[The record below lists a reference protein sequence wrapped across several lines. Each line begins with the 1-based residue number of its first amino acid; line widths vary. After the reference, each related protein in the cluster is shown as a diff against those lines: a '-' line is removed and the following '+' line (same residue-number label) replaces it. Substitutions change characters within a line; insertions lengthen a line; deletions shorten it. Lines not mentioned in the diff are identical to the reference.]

1 MVAVGFYSRFSTLL
15 FLLLAVAISCCLGL
29 KCKEHQYP
37 FGDKCCKDCAPG
49 ERMRS
54 RCTATTDTVCAP
66 CQDEYFS
73 SEHNHN
79 FCKSCT
85 ICSTRKGSMEVKK
98 CEKTSDRICVC
109 LPGYMPDVRYTLGSV
124 CSPCPEGSYSIG
136 QNENCQ
142 PWTNCSLLGKD
153 TLRQGT
159 KTDDAVCSNHVTQPA
174 TSRNATP
181 ALYLSTTDNKN
192 NVSTAMLSPSRPSVI
207 PFICPDTNS
216 PTETNWGSL
225 SLILICL
232 ILLMVSGMSILL
244 LIIQAA
250 KKDTKKKPCRNNQQG
265 AERVGK
271 PTGSGSGMEPGS
283 VDVHRIQD
291 RARKGLTDEMSAT
304 LHQRRVRLAL
314 ENPQRFLKPGS
325 QVVSERSLLTLEI

>member
-1 MVAVGFYSRFSTLL
+1 MMKTMVRQAVPLQPMEDDGEQRFHLQPVEDPTLEQVEAPEGGCGPVGSPRWSK
-15 FLLLAVAISCCLGL
+15 LLAGPV
-29 KCKEHQYP
+29 
-37 FGDKCCKDCAPG
+37 
-49 ERMRS
+49 ERGAHAR
-54 RCTATTDTVCAP
+54 AG
-66 CQDEYFS
+66 
-73 SEHNHN
+73 
-79 FCKSCT
+79 
-85 ICSTRKGSMEVKK
+85 KGSMEVKK
-98 CEKTSDRICVC
+98 CEKTSDRICMC
-109 LPGYMPDVRYTLGSV
+109 LPGYMPDARYTLGSV

-142 PWTNCSLLGKD
+142 PWTNCSLLGKN

-181 ALYLSTTDNKN
+181 ALYLSTTDNEN

-250 KKDTKKKPCRNNQQG
+250 KKETKKKPCRNNQQEG
-265 AERVGK
+265 R
-271 PTGSGSGMEPGS
+271 SF
-283 VDVHRIQD
+283 RIPIQEEQID
-291 RARKGLTDEMSAT
+291 S
-304 LHQRRVRLAL
+304 
-314 ENPQRFLKPGS
+314 NS
-325 QVVSERSLLTLEI
+325 SLIKN

>member
-1 MVAVGFYSRFSTLL
+1 
-15 FLLLAVAISCCLGL
+15 
-29 KCKEHQYP
+29 
-37 FGDKCCKDCAPG
+37 G

-159 KTDDAVCSNHVTQPA
+159 KTDDAVC
-174 TSRNATP
+174 
-181 ALYLSTTDNKN
+181 
-192 NVSTAMLSPSRPSVI
+192 
-207 PFICPDTNS
+207 
-216 PTETNWGSL
+216 
-225 SLILICL
+225 
-232 ILLMVSGMSILL
+232 
-244 LIIQAA
+244 
-250 KKDTKKKPCRNNQQG
+250 
-265 AERVGK
+265 
-271 PTGSGSGMEPGS
+271 
-283 VDVHRIQD
+283 
-291 RARKGLTDEMSAT
+291 
-304 LHQRRVRLAL
+304 
-314 ENPQRFLKPGS
+314 
-325 QVVSERSLLTLEI
+325 